1 MTPGMRRLCLA
12 IPCTDSAAAPYFPAT
27 SIRSFATR
35 GATCEG
41 RSRDRLKRRCTPM
54 PLLACQLVFA
64 ALAISCA
71 GCAAVTPDSKT
82 SDDQSPTGTV
92 PALQEMRDLT
102 AAERSSLA
110 DSLASSLNQPESAKF
125 QWAKVPKA
133 PVGPSFEYC
142 GMVNVK
148 NNRGS
153 YDGMQPF
160 LATITT
166 WNGNITGGA
175 IAAINSR
182 NREENREVIPRPCR
196 QQGLIPYQA

>member
-1 MTPGMRRLCLA
+1 MRGKGGRLGTA
-12 IPCTDSAAAPYFPAT
+12 V
-27 SIRSFATR
+27 R
-35 GATCEG
+35 
-41 RSRDRLKRRCTPM
+41 
-54 PLLACQLVFA
+54 QLVFA

-71 GCAAVTPDSKT
+71 GCAAVIPDSKT
-82 SDDQSPTGTV
+82 SDDQSPTAAV
-92 PALQEMRDLT
+92 PAQQEMRDLT
-102 AAERSSLA
+102 AAERSVLA
-110 DSLASSLNQPESAKF
+110 DSLASSLNEPESAKF
-125 QWAKVPKA
+125 RWAKVPKV

-175 IAAINSR
+175 IAAIDTG
-182 NREENREVIPRPCR
+182 NRDENREVIPRLCR
-196 QQGLIPYQA
+196 QKGLNPSEAK

>member
-1 MTPGMRRLCLA
+1 MR
-12 IPCTDSAAAPYFPAT
+12 
-27 SIRSFATR
+27 
-35 GATCEG
+35 GKG
-41 RSRDRLKRRCTPM
+41 G
-54 PLLACQLVFA
+54 LLVTAVRQLVFA

-175 IAAINSR
+175 IAAINTG
-182 NREENREVIPRPCR
+182 NREENREVIPRLCR
-196 QQGLIPYQA
+196 QKGLNPYEAKELGRR